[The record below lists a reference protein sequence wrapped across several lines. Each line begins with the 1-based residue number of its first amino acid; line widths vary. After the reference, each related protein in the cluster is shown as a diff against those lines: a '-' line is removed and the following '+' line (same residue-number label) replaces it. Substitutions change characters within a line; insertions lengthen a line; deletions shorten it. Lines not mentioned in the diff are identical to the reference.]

1 MNKDLRIAWLVPAVE
16 LGAYWQPVLREF
28 TKVFKNTVF
37 YTGLVWPGFDPSLPG
52 CDVIQLVG
60 KTKYL
65 ETTKIKDGYD
75 RGVFIL
81 SPSIVGYL
89 LSFKPDL
96 IFAQAYSLW
105 TLLAVLFMPIGRWK
119 LIIIYDG
126 SSPNAD
132 FRDSVFRTFVRRILS
147 RFACA
152 FVSNSKAGTAYLQ
165 EALSVP
171 PDKIFTRIYLVPDA
185 QALLGRLESSEPI
198 NLALNHPIFLYVG
211 RITSRKGIT
220 TLLQACAILNE
231 KGYKNY
237 NLLLVGE
244 GDQRQELEAFIKEND
259 FEDQVTWAGWVEYGR
274 LGAYF
279 SQADVFVFPTYEDVW
294 GMVAPEA
301 MVFGLPILCS
311 KGAACCELIE
321 EGKNGYIFDPRD
333 PQALAETMQRLLDDP
348 ELIASMGERSQ
359 QIISRSTPQTA
370 AQAFVEATSFV
381 FD

>member
-37 YTGLVWPGFDPSLPG
+37 YTGLVWPGFDPSVPG
-52 CDVIQLVG
+52 CDVIQVVG
-60 KTKYL
+60 QTKYL

-119 LIIIYDG
+119 LVIIYDG

-147 RFACA
+147 QFACA

-165 EALSVP
+165 EALSVAP
-171 PDKIFTRIYLVPDA
+171 EKIFTRIYLVPDA

-198 NLALNHPIFLYVG
+198 NLALEHPIFLYVG

-220 TLLQACAILNE
+220 TLLQACAILKE

-244 GDQRQELEAFIKEND
+244 GDQRQELEAFVKEND
-259 FEDQVTWAGWVEYGR
+259 FEAQVTWAGWVEYGK

-333 PQALAETMQRLLDDP
+333 PQALADAMQRLLDDP

>member
-28 TKVFKNTVF
+28 TKVFKNTIF

-52 CDVIQLVG
+52 CDVIQVVG
-60 KTKYL
+60 QTKYL

-132 FRDSVFRTFVRRILS
+132 FRDSVFRTFVRRFLS

-171 PDKIFTRIYLVPDA
+171 PGKIFTRIYLVPDA

-198 NLALNHPIFLYVG
+198 NLALEHPIFLYVG

-220 TLLQACAILNE
+220 TLLQACAILKE

-259 FEDQVTWAGWVEYGR
+259 FEDQVTWAGWVEYGK

-333 PQALAETMQRLLDDP
+333 PQALAEAMQRLLDDP
-348 ELIASMGERSQ
+348 ELIASMGERSH
-359 QIISRSTPQTA
+359 QIISQSTPQTA